1 MAEPMG
7 EIRKYAS
14 DTGYGITK
22 WYPDR
27 ARLRRLRKRVQGP
40 LQLGYWYRKYDRT
53 GKYIYPS
60 EKHVIKKYKNSYGD
74 VVKIYNTDEERILDE
89 VFNEYFMYRDLVDML
104 DVAQEKKIPEEKRID
119 KFLKRVY
126 GDTTYN
132 RIWCRKPDPV
142 YD

>member
-1 MAEPMG
+1 MVPWPSKAQT
-7 EIRKYAS
+7 IK
-14 DTGYGITK
+14 K
-22 WYPDR
+22 
-27 ARLRRLRKRVQGP
+27 KVQGP

-74 VVKIYNTDEERILDE
+74 VVKIYDTDEERILDE
-89 VFNEYFMYRDLVDML
+89 VFNKYFMYRDLVDML

-119 KFLKRVY
+119 EFLKRVY

-132 RIWCRKPDPV
+132 QIWRCKPDPV